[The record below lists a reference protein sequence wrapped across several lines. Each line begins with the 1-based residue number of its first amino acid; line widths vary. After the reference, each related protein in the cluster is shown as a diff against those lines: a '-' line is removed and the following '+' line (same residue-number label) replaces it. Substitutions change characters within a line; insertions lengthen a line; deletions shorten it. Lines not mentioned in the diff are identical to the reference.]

1 VRDCSGVSIPPQ
13 ATVRETLA
21 VMDRGA
27 MEIVLVVEEGRLLGT
42 VTDGDVRRA
51 LLGSATLD
59 SRIAE
64 VMNRNFSAVET
75 STPPESML
83 QLMLAR
89 SIKQVPVVDSH
100 GRVLGLYLLQDL
112 VETKPAR
119 PNWAVVM
126 AGGRGR
132 RLEPLTQSTPKPMLS
147 VGNQPLLHHIIDQL
161 VGYGFRNLYIALH
174 YLGDQIEDYF
184 GDGVRFGCRIRY
196 LRETDPLGTAGALSL
211 LPELPEDPL
220 LVVNGDLVTDINYS
234 ALLDFHRQQNHDATL
249 CVREFHYRVP
259 YGVVALDQTRITG
272 IEEKPLHRF
281 FISAGITVLNA
292 EVLSH
297 LPREGPVQMP
307 ELLEKARLAGKSV
320 GAFPVQE
327 YWLDMGQMEDYL
339 KVRSQFPVRNNE

>member
-1 VRDCSGVSIPPQ
+1 M
-13 ATVRETLA
+13 A

-42 VTDGDVRRA
+42 ITDGDIRRA
-51 LLGSATLD
+51 LLGSATLE
-59 SRIAE
+59 SRTGD
-64 VMNRNFSAVET
+64 VMNRHFSAAEL
-75 STPPESML
+75 STPLEGIL

-89 SIKQVPVVDSH
+89 SIKQIPVVDPR

-112 VETKPAR
+112 VETRPAR

-132 RLEPLTQSTPKPMLS
+132 RLEPLTQSTPKPMLN
-147 VGNQPLLHHIIDQL
+147 VGDQPLLHHIIDQL
-161 VGYGFRNLYIALH
+161 VGYGFRHLFIALH

-184 GDGVRFGCRIRY
+184 GDGGRFGCSIRY
-196 LRETDPLGTAGALSL
+196 LREDHPLGTAGALSL
-211 LPELPEDPL
+211 LPETPHDPL

-234 ALLDFHRQQNHDATL
+234 ALLDFHKQQEHDATL
-249 CVREFHYRVP
+249 CVREFQYRVP
-259 YGVVALDQTRITG
+259 YGVVALDRTRVIG

-281 FISAGITVLNA
+281 HISAGISVLNPA
-292 EVLSH
+292 VLSH
-297 LPREGPVQMP
+297 LSTGGPVQMP
-307 ELLEKARLAGKSV
+307 DLLETARRAGLCV

-339 KVRSQFPVRNNE
+339 KVRQQFPVRNDE